1 MLGDKHPLK
10 KILKK
15 IKDNTQNILSPGQL
29 FEEMGFSYYGPID
42 GHDINPQQVLSNLK
56 LNQVLNY
63 STSLQKKW
71 GYKIAEMDLAQI
83 PWSHSI

>member
-29 FEEMGFSYYGPID
+29 FEEMGFNYYGPID
-42 GHDINPQQVLSNLK
+42 GHDIKSLNKVLNNLK
-56 LNQVLNY
+56 LKSGPQLLHIV
-63 STSLQKKW
+63 QKKVKVIRLLRW
-71 GYKIAEMDLAQI
+71 TL
-83 PWSHSI
+83 